1 MEEAK
6 IIVENAT
13 KIKDISELEVLKKL
27 NKLEIYG
34 CYLTTMG
41 KLIDNKNMSI
51 VLSTYIKD
59 YFKGNTT
66 PIQDNENKNR
76 IYLPDYLYDFAEK
89 YNMEDSIS
97 VDLLSRVE
105 TKHFD
110 VVYDKLLKKAYFEI
124 DESLS
129 KENTMV
135 TVLIKIKDGILKN
148 SELRVEK
155 MY

>member
-1 MEEAK
+1 
-6 IIVENAT
+6 
-13 KIKDISELEVLKKL
+13 
-27 NKLEIYG
+27 
-34 CYLTTMG
+34 
-41 KLIDNKNMSI
+41 MSI

-124 DESLS
+124 DESLR